1 VSDFIAHR
9 TYLSGETVPSK
20 STVRARRAA
29 DVGDLSDGA
38 TLADVPADD
47 SAFWD
52 EVERAAVRL
61 GGLPAGPLA

>member
-1 VSDFIAHR
+1 VVVRGAQPAVERIP
-9 TYLSGETVPSK
+9 SGRP
-20 STVRARRAA
+20 AAGRAA

-61 GGLPAGPLA
+61 GGLPAGPRG